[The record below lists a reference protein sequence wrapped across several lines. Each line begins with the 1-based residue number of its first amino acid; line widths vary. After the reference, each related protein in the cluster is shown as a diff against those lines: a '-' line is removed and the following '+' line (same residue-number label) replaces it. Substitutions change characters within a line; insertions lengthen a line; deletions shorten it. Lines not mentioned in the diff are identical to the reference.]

1 MQPTTPTVFPEIP
14 IPQPDENRYAHD
26 ARLVTE
32 FFRKPVHM
40 EAKSREA
47 GRAIYEEVDYIRI
60 YTPGDK
66 SSVIERP
73 VNVLDEQRFAD
84 RYNKWK
90 AGQEQ
95 AVMGT
100 PITVLPGMT
109 PAKAEEYRYFK
120 IFTVEQLA
128 EAPDNVGQK
137 FMAFQQDKQRAR
149 AFMQVAANNA
159 PIEKMNEELQKR
171 DEVIEDLKAR
181 LDALQ
186 AQAKPSKRAAATA
199 DAE

>member
-14 IPQPDENRYAHD
+14 IPQPDESRYAHD
-26 ARLVTE
+26 ARMVTE

-40 EAKSREA
+40 DWKSREA

-66 SSVIERP
+66 SSIVERP
-73 VNVLDEQRFAD
+73 VDALDRQRWAD

-100 PITVLPGMT
+100 PITVLPGMS

-137 FMAFQQDKQRAR
+137 FMSFQQDKQRAR

-186 AQAKPSKRAAATA
+186 AQVKPSRRAAATA